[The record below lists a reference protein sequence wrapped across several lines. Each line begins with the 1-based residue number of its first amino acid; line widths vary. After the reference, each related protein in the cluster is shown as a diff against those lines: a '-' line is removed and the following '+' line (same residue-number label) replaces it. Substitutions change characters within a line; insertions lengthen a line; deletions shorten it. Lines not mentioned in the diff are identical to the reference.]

1 MSTIELM
8 IDEENELTFQV
19 QIEGTRPGSSKCRLM
34 LESKGM
40 SLAFDGQSTGD
51 EVTVVLPPLDH
62 IIKEGT
68 YDMTLEVVVDDR
80 FFEPLKLQGAF
91 EKRLKVTAEAV
102 TVRSKPKVR
111 TSASLVEVNRQSKP
125 GSVKMSN
132 RSKEKVLS
140 EKKEVLTDK
149 DIMNIIK
156 FVFRKNIANLVFSF
170 LISSFFFLSFLYLS
184 ANPLIRGCSSLL
196 ITSNVP

>member
-68 YDMTLEVVVDDR
+68 YDLTLEVVVDDR
-80 FFEPLKLQGAF
+80 FFEPLKLQGSF
-91 EKRLKVTAEAV
+91 DKRLKVTAEAV
-102 TVRSKPKVR
+102 TVRSKPKVK
-111 TSASLVEVNRQSKP
+111 TSASLVEVNKGSGKGTINFNNKSKQKIV
-125 GSVKMSN
+125 SESSRK
-132 RSKEKVLS
+132 SKKLS
-140 EKKEVLTDK
+140 DE
-149 DIMNIIK
+149 DIMNII
-156 FVFRKNIANLVFSF
+156 RK
-170 LISSFFFLSFLYLS
+170 LSK
-184 ANPLIRGCSSLL
+184 REK
-196 ITSNVP
+196 

>member
-19 QIEGTRPGSSKCRLM
+19 QVEGTRPGTAKCRLM
-34 LESKGM
+34 LESKNM
-40 SLAFDGQSTGD
+40 MLAFEGQSTGD
-51 EVTVVLPPLDH
+51 EVAVTLPPLDH

-111 TSASLVEVNRQSKP
+111 TSASLVEVNKKNKP
-125 GSVKMSN
+125 TKVKVNN
-132 RSKEKVLS
+132 RSRQRVIKET
-140 EKKEVLTDK
+140 KKQTLTDT

-156 FVFRKNIANLVFSF
+156 K
-170 LISSFFFLSFLYLS
+170 LSKG
-184 ANPLIRGCSSLL
+184 RGQK
-196 ITSNVP
+196 

>member
-1 MSTIELM
+1 MSTIDLM

-19 QIEGTRPGSSKCRLM
+19 QIEGTRPGTAKCRLM
-34 LESKGM
+34 LESKNM
-40 SLAFDGQSTGD
+40 MLAFEGQSSGE
-51 EVTVVLPPLDH
+51 EVSVTLPPLDH

-111 TSASLVEVNRQSKP
+111 TSASLVEVKKKDKP
-125 GSVKMSN
+125 AKVQVSN
-132 RSKEKVLS
+132 RSKEKVIRETKKNLS
-140 EKKEVLTDK
+140 DQ
-149 DIMNIIK
+149 DIMNII
-156 FVFRKNIANLVFSF
+156 RELSRGKNK
-170 LISSFFFLSFLYLS
+170 
-184 ANPLIRGCSSLL
+184 
-196 ITSNVP
+196 

>member
-19 QIEGTRPGSSKCRLM
+19 QVEGTRPGTAKCRLM
-34 LESKGM
+34 LESKNM
-40 SLAFDGQSTGD
+40 MLAFEGQSTGD
-51 EVTVVLPPLDH
+51 EVAVTLPPLDH

-125 GSVKMSN
+125 AKVKVSN
-132 RSKEKVLS
+132 RSSEKVLR
-140 EKKEVLTDK
+140 EKKETLTDN

-156 FVFRKNIANLVFSF
+156 R
-170 LISSFFFLSFLYLS
+170 LS
-184 ANPLIRGCSSLL
+184 RG
-196 ITSNVP
+196 NNK

>member
-19 QIEGTRPGSSKCRLM
+19 QVEGTRPGSAKCRLM
-34 LESKGM
+34 LESKNM
-40 SLAFDGQSTGD
+40 MLAFEGQSTGD
-51 EVTVVLPPLDH
+51 EVAVTLPPLDH

-111 TSASLVEVNRQSKP
+111 TSASLVEVNRQNKP
-125 GSVKMSN
+125 AKVKVSN
-132 RSKEKVLS
+132 RSKEKVIR
-140 EKKEVLTDK
+140 EKKETLTDA

-156 FVFRKNIANLVFSF
+156 K
-170 LISSFFFLSFLYLS
+170 LSRS
-184 ANPLIRGCSSLL
+184 KKK
-196 ITSNVP
+196 

>member
-19 QIEGTRPGSSKCRLM
+19 QVEGTRPGTATCRLM
-34 LESKGM
+34 LESKNM
-40 SLAFDGQSTGD
+40 MLAFEGQSTGD
-51 EVTVVLPPLDH
+51 EVAVTLPPLDH

-102 TVRSKPKVR
+102 TVRSKPKVH
-111 TSASLVEVNRQSKP
+111 TSASLVEVNRKNKP
-125 GSVKMSN
+125 AKVKVNN
-132 RSKEKVLS
+132 RSKERVLRE
-140 EKKEVLTDK
+140 EKETFTDK

-156 FVFRKNIANLVFSF
+156 QLSRGKNK
-170 LISSFFFLSFLYLS
+170 
-184 ANPLIRGCSSLL
+184 
-196 ITSNVP
+196 

>member
-19 QIEGTRPGSSKCRLM
+19 QVEGTRPGTAKCRLM
-34 LESKGM
+34 LESKNM
-40 SLAFDGQSTGD
+40 MLAFEGQSTGD
-51 EVTVVLPPLDH
+51 EVAVTLPPLDH

-111 TSASLVEVNRQSKP
+111 TSASLVEVKKKDNPAK
-125 GSVKMSN
+125 VKVSN
-132 RSKEKVLS
+132 RSKEKVI
-140 EKKEVLTDK
+140 KETKQTLTDK

-156 FVFRKNIANLVFSF
+156 QLSQRKN
-170 LISSFFFLSFLYLS
+170 
-184 ANPLIRGCSSLL
+184 R
-196 ITSNVP
+196 